1 MNKLSKYYL
10 SVILLLGISLSIRS
24 TGFSQTPEFPWPE
37 GKRMALSLSFDD
49 ARTTNPTGAAML
61 NEYDV
66 QATFYVLPSRVRDN
80 LPGWE
85 ATAKWGHEIA
95 NHSVHHSCSGNFG
108 WPRFALEDYTL
119 ERMRNELE
127 TANAEIEELLGV
139 KMVSYAYPCGQ
150 TTIGK
155 GSNAQSFVPLISD
168 MFLTGRLWLSEAP
181 VDPWYCDMAALT
193 GMKMDN
199 KNFDEILAMI
209 ESASAK
215 GQWLILAGHETGGS
229 GSQKTDL
236 EMLRKLCEYAKD
248 PANGIWIAPV
258 GTVGQYVKEKRE
270 EMLDSINIPQI
281 TYADSDGSL
290 ELWAINGRGI
300 GPKIEY
306 MPEWKAFGWFTGKDR
321 IEWDAELK
329 KAGKYKVEMEWSVSD
344 QEAGKEFVIESG
356 AQRLQGKVGKTGSWE
371 TFKTAN
377 VGELELSKG
386 YHRIVFRPAM
396 EFEGGALL
404 DLRRLVLTPH

>member
-1 MNKLSKYYL
+1 WFSQAEAYNNNDMNKLSKYYL

-119 ERMRNELE
+119 ERMRDELE

-155 GSNAQSFVPLISD
+155 GSNAQSLVPLISD
-168 MFLTGRLWLSEAP
+168 MFLTRRLWLSE
-181 VDPWYCDMAALT
+181 
-193 GMKMDN
+193 
-199 KNFDEILAMI
+199 
-209 ESASAK
+209 
-215 GQWLILAGHETGGS
+215 
-229 GSQKTDL
+229 
-236 EMLRKLCEYAKD
+236 
-248 PANGIWIAPV
+248 
-258 GTVGQYVKEKRE
+258 
-270 EMLDSINIPQI
+270 
-281 TYADSDGSL
+281 
-290 ELWAINGRGI
+290 
-300 GPKIEY
+300 
-306 MPEWKAFGWFTGKDR
+306 
-321 IEWDAELK
+321 
-329 KAGKYKVEMEWSVSD
+329 
-344 QEAGKEFVIESG
+344 
-356 AQRLQGKVGKTGSWE
+356 
-371 TFKTAN
+371 
-377 VGELELSKG
+377 
-386 YHRIVFRPAM
+386 
-396 EFEGGALL
+396 
-404 DLRRLVLTPH
+404 